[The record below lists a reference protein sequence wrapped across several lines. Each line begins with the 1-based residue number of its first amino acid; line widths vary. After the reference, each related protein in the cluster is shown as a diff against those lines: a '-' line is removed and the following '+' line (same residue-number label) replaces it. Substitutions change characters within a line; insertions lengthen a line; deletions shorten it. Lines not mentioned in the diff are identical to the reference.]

1 MEKEINQQ
9 ELLAKNL
16 TYYRKASGLTQLELA
31 EKFNYSDKSVS
42 KWERGEG
49 FPDVF
54 VLKSLA
60 DFYGI
65 SVDDFYSEEKKKI
78 SSQNHSL
85 TKQVYIKLLSVGIGW
100 LVVLLTFI
108 GLTIGLS
115 FVKDVKYQTW
125 LTFVY
130 GALIMGII
138 LLVWDYIYHHRF
150 LRVIDTSIIIWTGI
164 ASVYL
169 TLLIILDLNQPLLFV
184 IGAPLEV
191 LEILWFLFR
200 RNKKKTGSK

>member
-1 MEKEINQQ
+1 MEKENNQQ

-16 TYYRKASGLTQLELA
+16 AYYRKASGLTQLELA

-65 SVDDFYSEEKKKI
+65 TIDDFYLEEKKKI
-78 SSQNHSL
+78 NSQTHSL

-100 LVVLLTFI
+100 LVVLMTFI
-108 GLTIGLS
+108 GLTFLPPEA
-115 FVKDVKYQTW
+115 KYQNW

-130 GALIMGII
+130 GSLITGII
-138 LLVWDYIYHHRF
+138 LLVWDFIYHHRL
-150 LRVIDTSIIIWTGI
+150 LRVIDTSVIIWTGVT
-164 ASVYL
+164 SVYL
-169 TLLIILDLNQPLLFV
+169 TLLVILNVNQPLIFV

-200 RNKKKTGSK
+200 RNKKKTGTK

>member
-1 MEKEINQQ
+1 MENENKQQ

-16 TYYRKASGLTQLELA
+16 VYYRKASGLTQLELA
-31 EKFNYSDKSVS
+31 EKFNYSDKSIS

-78 SSQNHSL
+78 VSQNHSL

-115 FVKDVKYQTW
+115 FVKDAKYQTW

-130 GALIMGII
+130 GALITGII
-138 LLVWDYIYHHRF
+138 LLVWDYIYHHRL

-169 TLLIILDLNQPLLFV
+169 TLLVILGLNQPLLFV

-200 RNKKKTGSK
+200 RNKKKSGTK

>member
-1 MEKEINQQ
+1 MEKEKNQQ

-16 TYYRKASGLTQLELA
+16 AYYRKASGLTQLELA

-65 SVDDFYSEEKKKI
+65 SVDDFYLEEKKKI
-78 SSQNHSL
+78 NSQTHSL

-100 LVVLLTFI
+100 LVTLMAFFGLTF
-108 GLTIGLS
+108 LPEEAA
-115 FVKDVKYQTW
+115 FQPW
-125 LTFVY
+125 LNFVY

-138 LLVWDYIYHHRF
+138 LLVWDFIYHHRF
-150 LRVIDTSIIIWTGI
+150 LRVIDTSIVIWT
-164 ASVYL
+164 SLLSLYL
-169 TLLIILDLNQPLLFV
+169 TLLVVLGPQHNYPLIFLV
-184 IGAPLEV
+184 GIPLEV

-200 RNKKKTGSK
+200 RNKKKTGTK

>member
-1 MEKEINQQ
+1 MEKENNQQ

-16 TYYRKASGLTQLELA
+16 AYYRKTSGLTQLELA

-65 SVDDFYSEEKKKI
+65 TIDDFYLEEKKKI
-78 SSQNHSL
+78 NSQSHSL

-100 LVVLLTFI
+100 LVVLMTFI
-108 GLTIGLS
+108 GLTFLPPG
-115 FVKDVKYQTW
+115 VKYQNW

-130 GALIMGII
+130 GSLITGII

-150 LRVIDTSIIIWTGI
+150 LRVIDTSIIVWTGI

-169 TLLIILDLNQPLLFV
+169 TLLVILNINQPLLFV
-184 IGAPLEV
+184 IGVPLEI

-200 RNKKKTGSK
+200 RNKKKTGNK